1 MKLKILLI
9 SIALLFSTS
18 FKMKNQDK
26 TKFDSLNEE
35 LKQIRLNLKLVDE
48 NLNYLESQDSLRN
61 NLK

>member
-18 FKMKNQDK
+18 FKMTNQDK